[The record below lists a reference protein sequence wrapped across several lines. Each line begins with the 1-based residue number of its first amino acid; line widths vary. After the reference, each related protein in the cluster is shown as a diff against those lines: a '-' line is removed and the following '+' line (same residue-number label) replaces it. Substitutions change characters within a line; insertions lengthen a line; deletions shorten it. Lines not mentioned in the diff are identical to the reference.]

1 MISEKS
7 STIWDQAKFLRFAF
21 NVRGKHALHR
31 RIQTSTAISH
41 KHIDDDQLNRG
52 EPIRPAWDYYEYA
65 PQNSNPVSAAKASR
79 PEAAP

>member
-1 MISEKS
+1 
-7 STIWDQAKFLRFAF
+7 
-21 NVRGKHALHR
+21 VRGKHALHR

-52 EPIRPAWDYYEYA
+52 ERIRPAWDYYEYA
-65 PQNSNPVSAAKASR
+65 PKTWTLAKAAPAPR